1 MDLGEYFD
9 KTQGHGVLSTADS
22 SGVVDAAIY
31 ARPHLMEANTVAFV
45 MAERLTH
52 KNLQSN
58 PHAVYLFI
66 EAGQGYQGKRLYLTK
81 TKEES
86 LDELVEQ
93 ICRRCDYSMHG
104 NNLTRHVVFFHV
116 DKVLPLIGA
125 GC

>member
-1 MDLGEYFD
+1 VNLGDYFD
-9 KTQGHGVLSTADS
+9 KTQGHGVLATSDA
-22 SGVVDAAIY
+22 SGLVNAAIY
-31 ARPHLMEANTVAFV
+31 ARPHLIGEDTLAFV

-66 EAGQGYQGKRLYLTK
+66 EAGQAYSGKRLYLTK

-86 LDELVEQ
+86 SDELVKQ

-104 NNLTRHVVFFHV
+104 KNLTRHVVFF
-116 DKVLPLIGA
+116 L
-125 GC
+125 